1 MHKLTVFAAA
11 LVLAAPMPAMAQ
23 QSEAG
28 RMAQRLSDPVFQQTL
43 AETVAV
49 MGEILLDMP
58 LAPMAEAA
66 AEMAGK
72 DPAAVDP
79 DLTLRKAAPGASR
92 VPGEMAD
99 KLPRMMDGMAGMAGG
114 IEAMLPALRTM
125 AERMEKS
132 MEKSMDRLRESE
144 MHR

>member
-1 MHKLTVFAAA
+1 MHRLTVFAAA
-11 LVLAAPMPAMAQ
+11 LALAAPIPALAQ
-23 QSEAG
+23 PGEAG
-28 RMAQRLSDPVFQQTL
+28 RMAQRLSDPEFQDAL

-66 AEMAGK
+66 AEIAGK
-72 DPAAVDP
+72 DPATVDP
-79 DLTLRKAAPGASR
+79 DLTLRKAAPGAGR
-92 VPGEMAD
+92 VPGEMAE

-114 IEAMLPALRTM
+114 VEAMLPALKAM
-125 AERMEKS
+125 AKRMEKS
-132 MEKSMDRLRESE
+132 MDSLRQGE